1 VRRSVAALLT
11 LVTVV
16 LVTGCGGDGPELAAL
31 RGDPMADYA
40 PPGATLER
48 RAEERAGSPL
58 GKPRPATVRLVW
70 ITAGGDPAGHVADA
84 EAAAAAA
91 GWDFDPGPGPAR
103 LAHRTVS
110 DVPATLAISARPDG
124 AGARLVI
131 TLQSEP

>member
-1 VRRSVAALLT
+1 VRRPVAALLI
-11 LVTVV
+11 LVTA

-58 GKPRPATVRLVW
+58 GKPRPAAVRLVW
-70 ITAGGDPAGHVADA
+70 ITAGGDPAAHVADA
-84 EAAAAAA
+84 EAAATAA

-103 LAHRTVS
+103 LARRTVA
-110 DVPATLAISARPDG
+110 DVPATLAISAQPDG
-124 AGARLVI
+124 AGTRLVI
-131 TLQSEP
+131 TLRSEP